1 MKIAIRKN
9 VLLQMVPLSEST
21 IYALEQKGLFPK
33 RFALT
38 KRAVAWDK
46 EEVERWL
53 KARQENNHHHIDNV
67 VQKNLAKA
75 PKRSGTKIPA

>member
-1 MKIAIRKN
+1 MKTAIRKN

-21 IYALEQKGLFPK
+21 IYTLEQKGQFPK

-46 EEVERWL
+46 AEVERWL
-53 KARQENNHHHIDNV
+53 KAQQENNHHHADNA

-75 PKRSGTKIPA
+75 PKRSGTRSPA

>member
-46 EEVERWL
+46 EEVECWL
-53 KARQENNHHHIDNV
+53 KARQENNYHPTDNA

>member
-1 MKIAIRKN
+1 MKAAIRKN

-21 IYALEQKGLFPK
+21 IYALEQKRLFPK

-46 EEVERWL
+46 EEVENWL
-53 KARQENNHHHIDNV
+53 KTQ
-67 VQKNLAKA
+67 QKKTTILLFRT
-75 PKRSGTKIPA
+75 PRDRT